1 MAIQAMAL
9 GVNNPEIN
17 ALSSLAAGQQAKQS
31 FDMNN
36 IAIAQKGLETIGS
49 VALGS
54 MGGKIDGQADPKLF
68 NEGLDYL
75 SQQGIDV
82 EQFRDRADLAPVI
95 ARSSMTAMQQIA
107 AAQDEKSYQLALDNF
122 ELEVMNAAKGPA
134 PTAEMRNFDWASGDP
149 SKQQYLGIGQ
159 PTGAAPL
166 TDPAERARWGIPETD
181 TGAYSIEPGKPPERV
196 GGAPA
201 GAAGYNVSQAA
212 AAGYADRMIQSDA
225 VLSMPAV
232 SAASMD
238 RGETIK
244 SGTPLIGNALVSSE
258 YQQADQAKRDFIN
271 ALLRRESGAVI
282 SDGEFDNANKQYF
295 PQPGDNEEVLKQKA
309 ANRRNSIAGISR
321 QAGPAY
327 TAPDTTNYLTGETGA
342 TPAPASPGAAPVAAS
357 SLPKVGDDAAYDA
370 LSSGEHFLDPDGN
383 ERIKP

>member
-9 GVNNPEIN
+9 GVQNPEIN
-17 ALSSLAAGQQAKQS
+17 ALGALAAGQQARQS

-36 IAIAQKGLETIGS
+36 VQIAKAGLETIGS
-49 VALGS
+49 IALGA

-75 SQQGIDV
+75 AQQGVSVD
-82 EQFRDRADLAPVI
+82 QFRDRADLAPVI
-95 ARSSMTAMQQIA
+95 ARSSMTALQQMSA
-107 AAQDEKSYQLALDNF
+107 AHDEKTYQLALDNF
-122 ELEVMNAAKGPA
+122 ELEVMKAAQGPA
-134 PTAEMRNFDWASGDP
+134 PTAEMRNFDWAAGDP
-149 SKQQYLGIGQ
+149 TKEAFVGIGEKV
-159 PTGAAPL
+159 GARPLAPE
-166 TDPAERARWGIPETD
+166 ERAQWGIPETD
-181 TGAYSIEPGKPPERV
+181 TGAYSISPGKPPERV

-201 GAAGYNVSQAA
+201 GAAGFNVSQAA
-212 AAGYADRMIQSDA
+212 AAGYADRMTQSDA
-225 VLSMPAV
+225 ILSSPGLL
-232 SAASMD
+232 SAQTD
-238 RGETIK
+238 RGQQML
-244 SGTPLIGNALVSSE
+244 SGTPLVGNSLVSSE

-295 PQPGDNEEVLKQKA
+295 PQPGDNEDVLKQKA

-327 TAPDTTNYLTGETGA
+327 TQPDTTNYLTGATGA
-342 TPAPASPGAAPVAAS
+342 TSTPAAPGAAPAAQS
-357 SLPKVGDDAAYDA
+357 GGLPNVGDDAAYDA
-370 LSSGEHFLDPDGN
+370 LSSGEHFLDPEGN